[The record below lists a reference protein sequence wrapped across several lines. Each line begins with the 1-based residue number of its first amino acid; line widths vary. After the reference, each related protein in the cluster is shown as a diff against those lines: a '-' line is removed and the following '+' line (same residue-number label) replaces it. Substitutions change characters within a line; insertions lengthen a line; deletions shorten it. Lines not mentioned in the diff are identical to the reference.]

1 MIYVILKI
9 EGHSHNF
16 RNFLHKFV
24 PYNNE
29 KIKWFEL
36 NSKYILQSKQ
46 SRFLN
51 YNRQIDSEIIAKIV
65 NNHLASNRYYQDDI
79 SLIHSNRLIDI
90 LDILDEKLM
99 AVIDLL
105 EKNI

>member
-16 RNFLHKFV
+16 RNFLYKFV

-46 SRFLN
+46 SRC
-51 YNRQIDSEIIAKIV
+51 S
-65 NNHLASNRYYQDDI
+65 
-79 SLIHSNRLIDI
+79 
-90 LDILDEKLM
+90 
-99 AVIDLL
+99 
-105 EKNI
+105 